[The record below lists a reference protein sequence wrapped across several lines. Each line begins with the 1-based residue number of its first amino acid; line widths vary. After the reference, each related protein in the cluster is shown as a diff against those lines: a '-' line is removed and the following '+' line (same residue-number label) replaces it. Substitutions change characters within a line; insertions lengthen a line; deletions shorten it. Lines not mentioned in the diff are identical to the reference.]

1 MPLILSLQSVICEV
15 LQRGAHLISGR
26 FLGRLGLAAGY
37 EVLELTDYAVT
48 FISIPDMWLQTM

>member
-1 MPLILSLQSVICEV
+1 MICEV